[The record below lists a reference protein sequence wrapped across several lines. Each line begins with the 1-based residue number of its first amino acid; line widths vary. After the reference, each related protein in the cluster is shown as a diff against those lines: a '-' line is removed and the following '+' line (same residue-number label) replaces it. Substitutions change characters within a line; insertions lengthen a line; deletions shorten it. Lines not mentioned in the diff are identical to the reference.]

1 MPPPI
6 HTPDVW
12 LAPRRAVLPVV
23 ISAGQDHKKFAIQSV
38 HQEVL
43 FIDAA
48 RSAAGQVFPQG
59 FGFADASDGIGQSS
73 QALYTTS
80 WEPTSIGMSFW
91 SSINT
96 SSVMR

>member
-1 MPPPI
+1 MIEIPF
-6 HTPDVW
+6 DAL
-12 LAPRRAVLPVV
+12 LASRRAALPDV
-23 ISAGQDHKKFAIQSV
+23 ISAGQDHKQLAFKPVIQAMA
-38 HQEVL
+38 L
-43 FIDAA
+43 DDAA

-59 FGFADASDGIGQSS
+59 FGFADASEGIAQSS